1 MTGIQLVPGTMMCIM
16 VPFIPET
23 PRYLINH
30 GKSEQGL
37 NNLARLRNLSADHP
51 YVQTEFREM
60 EAQYHCEQHVHVGH
74 NYSVVFK
81 DVFTNRSNFR
91 RFFLV
96 SMMFLS

>member
-1 MTGIQLVPGTMMCIM
+1 M

-37 NNLARLRNLSADHP
+37 QNLTKLRNLAADHP
-51 YVQTEFREM
+51 YIQTEFREI
-60 EAQYHCEQHVHVGH
+60 EAQFQHEQEARKGH
-74 NYSVVFK
+74 NYWIVIQ
-81 DVFTNRSNFR
+81 DVFAEKSNLQ

-96 SMMFLS
+96 SCVFSIRLRQC